1 MQLFHYT
8 TRKAIK
14 SIIENHELWL
24 TRSDCFEDANEFI
37 FLESVIGKVVCSL
50 FASREAIPWA
60 LQCYLSEGTSSNQIG
75 GHVLSPPD
83 VLRLSNNVGFVL
95 SMSSSSDNDFLWDEY
110 CDSSGSK
117 MALVLDGDA
126 MISCIGLLK
135 RREIRARIET
145 VSYGEAAAVKRIE
158 GIITGAQQHYCRF
171 FSRAENL
178 GLSEKAA
185 EDMNRD
191 LEYMIEAEKPFFKG
205 NEYEKEKEVRLLL
218 SLPDEARFS
227 AEAQDG
233 EVGLRVFRSSEGR
246 WRASLTLSDEWFSRV
261 VVGVRVN
268 KDGNV
273 AECGLSELDLHEWAN
288 G

>member
-1 MQLFHYT
+1 MP
-8 TRKAIK
+8 
-14 SIIENHELWL
+14 
-24 TRSDCFEDANEFI
+24 
-37 FLESVIGKVVCSL
+37 V
-50 FASREAIPWA
+50 
-60 LQCYLSEGTSSNQIG
+60 
-75 GHVLSPPD
+75 
-83 VLRLSNNVGFVL
+83 
-95 SMSSSSDNDFLWDEY
+95 
-110 CDSSGSK
+110 
-117 MALVLDGDA
+117 
-126 MISCIGLLK
+126 
-135 RREIRARIET
+135 
-145 VSYGEAAAVKRIE
+145 
-158 GIITGAQQHYCRF
+158 

-191 LEYMIEAEKPFFKG
+191 LEYMIEAEKPFFKS

-227 AEAQDG
+227 AEAKDG

-273 AECGLSELDLHEWAN
+273 VKCGLSELDLHEWAN